1 MQDNSDAAHSD
12 GHHISHEEGVA
23 VNRAN
28 WDDRV
33 PIHQRHYDGLRI
45 LPQDPLAL
53 TDVVRRDLPV
63 LARLLGAAAD
73 DARPLAGRS
82 LAHLQCHIGTDTVSL
97 AHAGASVIG
106 LDFSEPALEVAAR
119 LSDACGIDARWV
131 HSDVLDAAA
140 AIGTRVDVV
149 YTSIGTICWFRELDR
164 WAAQI
169 AELLEPGGLLYYRDA
184 HPAMLALDD
193 ANAEALTLTYR
204 YFENGTALE
213 WIDDTTYASDGE
225 RVAHPRTLEWPHSV
239 AEIVS
244 ALLGVGLRIV
254 LLDEG
259 TVLEWD
265 AHPRMVAVE
274 GGYALPEHE
283 RLLVPASLTIAAV
296 RD

>member
-1 MQDNSDAAHSD
+1 MQDLTDAQHSD
-12 GHHISHEEGVA
+12 GHRVSHADASA

-33 PIHQRHYDGLRI
+33 PIHARHYDGLRI
-45 LPQDPLAL
+45 LPGNPSAL

-63 LARLLGAAAD
+63 IARLLGAAAD
-73 DARPLAGRS
+73 DPRPLAGRS

-97 AHAGASVIG
+97 AYAGASVIG
-106 LDFSEPALEVAAR
+106 LDFSTVALEVAAE
-119 LSDACGIDARWV
+119 LSTTCGVDARWV
-131 HSDVLDAAA
+131 HSDVLDAAS
-140 AIGTRVDVV
+140 AIGTQVDVV
-149 YTSIGTICWFRELDR
+149 YTSIGTICWFQDLER

-169 AELLEPGGLLYYRDA
+169 AQLLVPGGLLYFRDA

-193 ANAEALTLTYR
+193 ADADALTLAYR
-204 YFENGTALE
+204 YFPNGTALE

-239 AEIVS
+239 AEIVT
-244 ALLGVGLRIV
+244 ALLDAGLRIV
-254 LLDEG
+254 ALDEG

-265 AHPRMVAVE
+265 AHPRMVAVD
-274 GGYALPEHE
+274 GGYALPDGE
-283 RLLVPASLTIAAV
+283 RLLVPASLTVAAV

>member
-1 MQDNSDAAHSD
+1 MQDTTDAEHSD
-12 GHHISHEEGVA
+12 GHRVSHDEAAA

-33 PIHQRHYDGLRI
+33 PIHARHYESLRI
-45 LPQDPLAL
+45 LPQDPTAL

-63 LARLLGAAAD
+63 LGQLLGAGVD
-73 DARPLAGRS
+73 DPTPLAGRS
-82 LAHLQCHIGTDTVSL
+82 LVHLQCHIGTDTISL

-106 LDFSEPALEVAAR
+106 LDFSAPALEVASG

-131 HSDVLDAAA
+131 HSDVMDAAA
-140 AIGTRVDVV
+140 AIDSRVDVV
-149 YTSIGTICWFRELDR
+149 YTSIGTICWFRDLER

-169 AELLEPGGLLYYRDA
+169 AALLVPGGLLYFRDA

-193 ANAEALTLTYR
+193 ADADALRLAYR
-204 YFENGTALE
+204 YFPNGTALE
-213 WIDDTTYASDGE
+213 WIDDTTYASAGE

-239 AEIVS
+239 AEIVT
-244 ALLGVGLRIV
+244 ALLGAGLRIV
-254 LLDEG
+254 ALDEG

-265 AHPRMVAVE
+265 AHPRMVAVD
-274 GGYALPEHE
+274 GGYELPERE